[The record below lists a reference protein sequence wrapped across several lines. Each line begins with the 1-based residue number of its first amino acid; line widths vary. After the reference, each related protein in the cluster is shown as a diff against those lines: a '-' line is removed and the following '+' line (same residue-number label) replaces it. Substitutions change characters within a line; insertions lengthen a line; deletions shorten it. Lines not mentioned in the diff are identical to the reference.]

1 MVLPRLNAA
10 IPGFLA
16 LVALALTLFATSIGL
31 LQVAGSLTTLPL
43 RGPDVHRNFLFIV
56 FLPRPKTVLMASTTG
71 STLSKSSN
79 IFISM
84 LFIVS
89 AVSVSALVNVSSV
102 SVCFSKCQRCQCK
115 RCSLVDWI
123 LHERSKFRRRRSL
136 CPIFSDHT
144 RSCATRCSGIF
155 SISPQGFFQS
165 FYQP

>member
-1 MVLPRLNAA
+1 MMPVLDLFTRADDFFLSGLTFLRIFVIGDERMVLPLLNAA
-10 IPGFLA
+10 MPGFLA
-16 LVALALTLFATSIGL
+16 LVALALILFATSIGL

-89 AVSVSALVNVSSV
+89 AVSVSALVSV
-102 SVCFSKCQRCQCK
+102 SDVG
-115 RCSLVDWI
+115 V
-123 LHERSKFRRRRSL
+123 
-136 CPIFSDHT
+136 SD
-144 RSCATRCSGIF
+144 AL
-155 SISPQGFFQS
+155 
-165 FYQP
+165 

>member
-1 MVLPRLNAA
+1 MPVLDLFTRADDFFLSGLTLLRIFVIGDERMVLPRLNAA

-16 LVALALTLFATSIGL
+16 LVALALILFATSIGL

-102 SVCFSKCQRCQCK
+102 SV
-115 RCSLVDWI
+115 
-123 LHERSKFRRRRSL
+123 
-136 CPIFSDHT
+136 SDVL
-144 RSCATRCSGIF
+144 
-155 SISPQGFFQS
+155 
-165 FYQP
+165 

>member
-1 MVLPRLNAA
+1 MPVLDLFTRADDFFLSGLTFLRIFVIGDERMVLPRLNAA
-10 IPGFLA
+10 MPGFLA
-16 LVALALTLFATSIGL
+16 LVALALILFATSIGL

-89 AVSVSALVNVSSV
+89 AVSVSALVSV
-102 SVCFSKCQRCQCK
+102 SDVS
-115 RCSLVDWI
+115 V
-123 LHERSKFRRRRSL
+123 
-136 CPIFSDHT
+136 SDVL
-144 RSCATRCSGIF
+144 
-155 SISPQGFFQS
+155 
-165 FYQP
+165 

>member
-1 MVLPRLNAA
+1 MPVLDLFTRADDFFLSGLTFLRIFVIGDERMVLPLLNAA
-10 IPGFLA
+10 MPGFLA
-16 LVALALTLFATSIGL
+16 LVALALILFATSIGL

-89 AVSVSALVNVSSV
+89 AVSVSALVSV
-102 SVCFSKCQRCQCK
+102 SDVG
-115 RCSLVDWI
+115 V
-123 LHERSKFRRRRSL
+123 
-136 CPIFSDHT
+136 SD
-144 RSCATRCSGIF
+144 AL
-155 SISPQGFFQS
+155 
-165 FYQP
+165 

>member
-1 MVLPRLNAA
+1 MMPVLDLFTRADDFFLSGLTFLRIFVIGDERMVLPRLNAA

-89 AVSVSALVNVSSV
+89 AVSVSALVSV
-102 SVCFSKCQRCQCK
+102 SDVG
-115 RCSLVDWI
+115 V
-123 LHERSKFRRRRSL
+123 
-136 CPIFSDHT
+136 SD
-144 RSCATRCSGIF
+144 AL
-155 SISPQGFFQS
+155 
-165 FYQP
+165 

>member
-1 MVLPRLNAA
+1 MPVLDLFTRADDFFLSGLTLLRIFVIGDERMVLPRLNAA

-16 LVALALTLFATSIGL
+16 LVALALILFATSIGL

-84 LFIVS
+84 LFMVS
-89 AVSVSALVNVSSV
+89 AVSVSALVSV
-102 SVCFSKCQRCQCK
+102 SDVS
-115 RCSLVDWI
+115 V
-123 LHERSKFRRRRSL
+123 
-136 CPIFSDHT
+136 SDVL
-144 RSCATRCSGIF
+144 
-155 SISPQGFFQS
+155 
-165 FYQP
+165 

>member
-1 MVLPRLNAA
+1 MMPVLDLFTRADDFFLSGLTFLRIFVIGDERMVLPLLNAA
-10 IPGFLA
+10 MPGFLA
-16 LVALALTLFATSIGL
+16 LVALALILFATSIGL

-89 AVSVSALVNVSSV
+89 AVSVSALVSV
-102 SVCFSKCQRCQCK
+102 SDVG
-115 RCSLVDWI
+115 V
-123 LHERSKFRRRRSL
+123 
-136 CPIFSDHT
+136 SDVL
-144 RSCATRCSGIF
+144 
-155 SISPQGFFQS
+155 
-165 FYQP
+165 